1 MTERQEDIVRA
12 IRDAIA
18 EHGYAPTV
26 REIAHAVGLS
36 SASTVLYHL
45 RRLERQ
51 GIIRRDDHRT
61 ARRYRPAN

>member
-1 MTERQEDIVRA
+1 MTERQEGIVRA
-12 IRDAIA
+12 IREAIA

-26 REIAHAVGLS
+26 REIAQAVGLS

-51 GIIRRDDHRT
+51 GIVRRDDRRR
-61 ARRYRPAN
+61 ARCYRPTA